1 MEFIPAIIGP
11 TASGKTDLA
20 IRLAKKINGEVIG
33 LDSRQ
38 IYKDIPIGTAQPT
51 VSETSSIKHHLI
63 GVKPVTEIINAGSY
77 AKLVIKCIEKIK
89 SINKVPIICGGSGL
103 YFRAISKGIFDSSR
117 SELEV
122 RDKLELEYEN
132 GGAAKMLKR
141 LIDLDFEYSKLI
153 HINNKKRLVR
163 ALEIYE
169 TTGKSP
175 SEHFAKQRKY
185 PIPVPNLFSIYLDW
199 DRGEIKDNIVKR
211 TSQMLSDGWIE
222 EVKYLLKKHP
232 NVDLH
237 PLDSIGYNQIICH
250 LKGETTLKQ
259 LAEQINIKTRQF
271 AVKQAKWFKGEEIDL
286 TISMSHTIN
295 LDKIIEKI
303 SMSLN

>member
-51 VSETSSIKHHLI
+51 INETGMIKHHLI
-63 GVKPVTEIINAGSY
+63 GIKPVTEIINAGSY
-77 AKLVIKCIEKIK
+77 SKLVIKCIEKIK
-89 SINKVPIICGGSGL
+89 SINKIPIICGGSGL

-122 RDKLELEYEN
+122 RSKLNLEYEN
-132 GGAAKMLKR
+132 GGAEKMLKR
-141 LIDLDFEYSKLI
+141 LINLDYEYSKLI

-163 ALEIYE
+163 ALEIFE
-169 TTGKSP
+169 TTGKTP
-175 SEHFAKQRKY
+175 SEHFANQKKDS
-185 PIPVPNLFSIYLDW
+185 IPVPNLFSVYLDW
-199 DRGEIKDNIVKR
+199 NKVEIKENIVKR

-232 NVDLH
+232 NIDLH
-237 PLDSIGYNQIICH
+237 PLDSIGYNQIISH
-250 LKGETTLKQ
+250 LQGKIPLKQ
-259 LAEQINIKTRQF
+259 LEEEINIKTRQF
-271 AVKQAKWFKGEEIDL
+271 AVKQSKWFKREKIDL
-286 TISMSHTIN
+286 TISMSHMIN
-295 LDKIIEKI
+295 LDKIVEEI